1 MAQTIWPWGCP
12 TYNPSIYNTY
22 YPVTKVTLTQLTNYA
37 SKISSSLFSLIFPEL
52 LQPFPLSLAQS
63 DVRSDVFQT
72 RGRKAKV
79 GGHISSSMIR
89 AVGKSKIRGEGAST
103 NMVGTYIIYWLTDLP
118 NSLVGMNITPT
129 SPAPCS
135 DSPSTDCGGL
145 VRPLLLLSCWLS
157 SFSMLNT
164 QQQSLRLV
172 SSSYAVLA
180 FFAVL
185 ACKHYR
191 QQSQAKKIRG
201 GRNSCIQEF
210 EIPMKSSF
218 NLLSR

>member
-1 MAQTIWPWGCP
+1 MGSPLKFFFHFCLKWKKQLFLVFWEAFHKKVWKDILKSSNKYLSTIEPFQLW
-12 TYNPSIYNTY
+12 
-22 YPVTKVTLTQLTNYA
+22 KHTLV
-37 SKISSSLFSLIFPEL
+37 
-52 LQPFPLSLAQS
+52 LA
-63 DVRSDVFQT
+63 SDVFQL
-72 RGRKAKV
+72 GRSAHDDV
-79 GGHISSSMIR
+79 
-89 AVGKSKIRGEGAST
+89 
-103 NMVGTYIIYWLTDLP
+103 
-118 NSLVGMNITPT
+118 
-129 SPAPCS
+129 
-135 DSPSTDCGGL
+135 L

-218 NLLSR
+218 SLLSIICFQINVYHSHTLLSRSKLRTADGNFFITSKFKFIYFALWRKSTDFS